1 MHMISTQVQTAKH
14 YPNAANRDY
23 FLNKITDIILSAAI
37 CVGVV
42 AIGLF
47 LITCCEEISAAR
59 PHRI

>member
-47 LITCCEEISAAR
+47 LITML
-59 PHRI
+59 